1 MAMLMTPSIPYD
13 PIFASLADALDAERA
28 GRAFGRTLAAA
39 GFAAQTLHC
48 EIERS
53 RIKRGRKALIG
64 YRLRGRD
71 ITGNPFDQ
79 RVMLTL
85 FPDGKASDLAD
96 FSEGQALVDPAF
108 GPATL
113 LVEALG
119 GQAWFFPNDRKV
131 HHIAALLATHEGACE
146 VIHYVPEQGCT
157 LKVTQASGRILFGKC
172 RADDRGSVAA
182 RVHEAA
188 KDAAGVRLARV
199 IAHDA
204 ECHIYWQE
212 VVAGRPLDPSDVRA
226 RPSHWAGWIAA
237 GLNSFHNLTVPDGLK
252 QLTFTSIGET
262 LAKRIK
268 RMETSLP
275 GFAPRL
281 STCAARLQ
289 GLKPEASPLAL
300 THGDLHP
307 GNLLWDGQ
315 SFALIDL
322 DTAALAPRALDHGTL
337 VAALIHKSIEADAR
351 DGVIIAM
358 ISALRNAAQDEI
370 GDARAFDW
378 CVAASLV
385 GERLYRCGT
394 RLKSPRLAVRE
405 RLMTW
410 AETLVA
416 RHD

>member
-28 GRAFGRTLAAA
+28 GQAFGLALAAA

-71 ITGNPFDQ
+71 ITGNSFDQ
-79 RVMLTL
+79 RVMFTL

-96 FSEGQALVDPAF
+96 FSQGQALVDPAF

-131 HHIAALLATHEGACE
+131 HHIASLISKYDGVCE

-157 LKVTQASGRILFGKC
+157 VRVNQGGGRDVFGKC
-172 RADDRGSVAA
+172 RADDRGTVAA
-182 RVHEAA
+182 CVYEAA
-188 KDAAGVRLARV
+188 KTAQGIRLAPLF
-199 IAHDA
+199 AHDA
-204 ECHIYWQE
+204 ERRIYWQE
-212 VVAGRPLDPSDVRA
+212 AVSGDPLDPFDVRA
-226 RPSHWAGWIAA
+226 RPVYWAERITAA
-237 GLNSFHNLTVPDGLK
+237 ISSFHDLQVPEGLK
-252 QLTFTSIGET
+252 QLTYASISET
-262 LAKRIK
+262 LAKRIT
-268 RMETSLP
+268 RMEVSLP
-275 GFAPRL
+275 GFSLRL
-281 STCAARLQ
+281 SACAARLQ
-289 GLKPEASPLAL
+289 VLTPPPSPLAL
-300 THGDLHP
+300 AHGDLHP
-307 GNLLWDGQ
+307 GNLLWDGD

-337 VAALIHKSIEADAR
+337 VAALIHKSIEGDVRDA
-351 DGVIIAM
+351 VINAM
-358 ISALRNAAQDEI
+358 IDALRKAAQDEI
-370 GDARAFDW
+370 GDARSFDW